1 MDRKDITNRQPLH
14 ELDLTEL
21 ADLCVSVARNVSAN
35 SKQSDTAHALRVE
48 WVRLG
53 LDRSLNSDKT
63 EAEASLKKRMG
74 EFLAGVPSWM
84 LNGL

>member
-1 MDRKDITNRQPLH
+1 MDREDDINRKNLLDQ
-14 ELDLTEL
+14 DLTGL
-21 ADLCVSVARNVSAN
+21 AGLCANIAHNPSADY
-35 SKQSDTAHALRVE
+35 KQSDMARALRVE

-63 EAEASLKKRMG
+63 EAEKSLKKRMG

-84 LNGL
+84 LGGL